1 MYTAEDIRNIMF
13 TKSLGGYKTSEVDD
27 FIDICADTVEK
38 LTAENA
44 DLKGKI
50 ELLANKVVEYRSEE
64 DSIRTALLSAQ
75 RMGDSILK
83 EANHKAGLILED
95 AQIKAEKIEE
105 TAKKQI
111 VEQIQEL
118 ERLKKLVSEFKA
130 QMLGV
135 YREHLAMIDV
145 LPDYKAP
152 EQAPAEEQ
160 AVAQPVEEVVEEV
173 VAEQPVVEEPIVA
186 EEEPIVEAEPVVFT
200 NEPVKMEE
208 IAEEKADEPEMPE
221 TPDVSIVFEDDE
233 DQERA
238 SLFPFD
244 DESAIGN
251 ARYANLKFGA
261 DYNIGDDDDDE
272 EEDKPRRRRKN

>member
-1 MYTAEDIRNIMF
+1 MF

-27 FIDICADTVEK
+27 FIDVCAETVEK
-38 LTAENA
+38 LTAENT
-44 DLKGKI
+44 DLKSKI
-50 ELLANKVVEYRSEE
+50 ELLANKVVEYRNEE

-105 TAKKQI
+105 TAQKQI
-111 VEQIQEL
+111 KDQIDEL

-145 LPDYKAP
+145 LPEYKAP
-152 EQAPAEEQ
+152 EQE
-160 AVAQPVEEVVEEV
+160 PVEEVVT
-173 VAEQPVVEEPIVA
+173 EQPVEQSVEEAIVEELPA
-186 EEEPIVEAEPVVFT
+186 QELEVVQETVEEEVIE
-200 NEPVKMEE
+200 
-208 IAEEKADEPEMPE
+208 EEKVAAEEPEMPE
-221 TPDVSIVFEDDE
+221 TPDTSIVFEE
-233 DQERA
+233 GEEEERA

-251 ARYANLKFGA
+251 SRYANLKFGA
-261 DYNIGDDDDDE
+261 DYSIGDDDDDE
-272 EEDKPRRRRKN
+272 EDEKPRRRRKK

>member
-1 MYTAEDIRNIMF
+1 MYTAQDIRNIMF

-27 FIDICADTVEK
+27 FIDVCAETVEK
-38 LTAENA
+38 LTAENT
-44 DLKGKI
+44 DLKSKI
-50 ELLANKVVEYRSEE
+50 ELLANKVVEYRNEE

-105 TAKKQI
+105 TAQKQI
-111 VEQIQEL
+111 KDQIDEL
-118 ERLKKLVSEFKA
+118 ERLKKLVSEFKT

-152 EQAPAEEQ
+152 EQEA
-160 AVAQPVEEVVEEV
+160 VEEV
-173 VAEQPVVEEPIVA
+173 VAEQPVEEVVVEEELPVEEPVVA
-186 EEEPIVEAEPVVFT
+186 EETAEVEVIE
-200 NEPVKMEE
+200 
-208 IAEEKADEPEMPE
+208 EEKAVAEEPEMPE
-221 TPDVSIVFEDDE
+221 TPDTSIVFEQDE
-233 DQERA
+233 DEERA

-251 ARYANLKFGA
+251 SRYANLKFGA
-261 DYNIGDDDDDE
+261 DYSIGDDDDDE
-272 EEDKPRRRRKN
+272 EEEKPRRRRKK